1 MINEFLQEC
10 QVALTV
16 QLKND
21 GLLCSDGATV
31 TMQAAA
37 FQQYIYQVI
46 PCLLYKKTVTEV
58 VTLNK
63 KVDDLQLHYNLVGS
77 VEIAFY
83 EKTDN
88 GKEYRYLTVEAVI
101 PFFTGE
107 TFRFLDWL
115 LAHHCYMGLSKE
127 FPEYWH
133 ELEQKPSFEISINA
147 VTAYL
152 SKQFQLTK

>member
-1 MINEFLQEC
+1 MINEFLHEC
-10 QVALTV
+10 QTALTV

-31 TMQAAA
+31 TIQAAA

-58 VTLNK
+58 ATLEK
-63 KVDDLQLHYNLVGS
+63 KVDELQLRYNLVGS
-77 VEIAFY
+77 AEKAFY

-88 GKEYRYLTVEAVI
+88 GKEYRYLAVETVI
-101 PFFTGE
+101 FHFTGE

-115 LAHHCYMGLSKE
+115 LAHHRYMGLLE
-127 FPEYWH
+127 VFPAYWH
-133 ELEQKPSFEISINA
+133 ELEQKPSFEISIHKVA
-147 VTAYL
+147 AYL